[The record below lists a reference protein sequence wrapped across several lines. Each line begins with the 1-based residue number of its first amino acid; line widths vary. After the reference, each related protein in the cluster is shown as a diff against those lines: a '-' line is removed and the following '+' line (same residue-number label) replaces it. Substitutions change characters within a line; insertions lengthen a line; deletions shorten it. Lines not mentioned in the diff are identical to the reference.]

1 MSNALVLPSPE
12 MVTLARISDVVSKAI
27 MIRERCL
34 AEHDLPGAEEL
45 HRQLQALTRYVTDR
59 KMKSALEGETRL
71 AELLIGQLLG
81 PATQGQRSDLLP
93 GNKSEEAASL
103 NTRHKVE
110 FRALAVEPEMVQ
122 ALVDSGVT
130 QRNKILQELERQ
142 RLSEIARA
150 EAKRAKKGTT
160 IKTTYLTEGVHLCDV
175 SEATLAVEGGT
186 IDQIVTDP
194 PYDKD
199 AISSYEDLSVF
210 AAHALKPGGS
220 LVVMIGQFHLPQAL
234 EALQS
239 SPGISYHWLLAYLTP
254 GGQAPQI
261 FPRRVNTFWKPVVWL
276 TKGEYTGPWVGDVA
290 KSDVNAN
297 EKTRHKWGQSVS
309 GMVDLIERM
318 TGEGDLVC
326 DPYCGGGTTGVAS
339 LALGRRFLGFDRDEA
354 EVEVA
359 RGRLIE
365 ATS

>member
-12 MVTLARISDVVSKAI
+12 TVTLARISGVISKAI

-81 PATQGQRSDLLP
+81 PPAPGSRTDLSHDATGGVTKDDRS
-93 GNKSEEAASL
+93 
-103 NTRHKVE
+103 R
-110 FRALAVEPEMVQ
+110 FRALAAEPEMVQ

-142 RLSEIARA
+142 RLSEISRA

-160 IKTTYLTEGVHLCDV
+160 VKTTYLTEGVHLCDV
-175 SEATLAVEGGT
+175 AAATLAVEGAT

-220 LVVMIGQFHLPQAL
+220 LVVMIGQFHLPHAL
-234 EALQS
+234 EALQA